1 MNLDEEIMKI
11 EGRVKGG
18 RCVNLIAIKLWK
30 ERVKTKGLKKKK
42 NLKYPLFFFMLDHG
56 TQNEFH
62 W

>member
-42 NLKYPLFFFMLDHG
+42 KPQISIVFFYVGPWHPK
-56 TQNEFH
+56 
-62 W
+62 

>member
-42 NLKYPLFFFMLDHG
+42 PQISIVFFYVGPWHPK
-56 TQNEFH
+56 
-62 W
+62 